1 MYYRLTSHKV
11 EVRNITLTD
20 GAVNSECKRKKEV
33 KRNRAVSDYQRVVD
47 RAERYLNNLRGE

>member
-1 MYYRLTSHKV
+1 MYCRLTSHKV
-11 EVRNITLTD
+11 GVRNITLTD

-47 RAERYLNNLRGE
+47 RAERYKKSIGGK

>member
-11 EVRNITLTD
+11 GVRNITLTD

-33 KRNRAVSDYQRVVD
+33 KRNRAVSDYQRGVD

>member
-11 EVRNITLTD
+11 GVRNITLTD

-47 RAERYLNNLRGE
+47 SAERYKKSIGGK

>member
-11 EVRNITLTD
+11 GVRNITLTD

-33 KRNRAVSDYQRVVD
+33 KRNRAVSDYQRVID

>member
-1 MYYRLTSHKV
+1 MDYRMTSHKV
-11 EVRNITLTD
+11 GVRNITLTD

>member
-11 EVRNITLTD
+11 GVRNITLTD

>member
-1 MYYRLTSHKV
+1 MNYRMTSYKV
-11 EVRNITLTD
+11 GVRNITLTD

-33 KRNRAVSDYQRVVD
+33 KRNRAVSDYQKVVD

>member
-1 MYYRLTSHKV
+1 MNYRMTSYKV
-11 EVRNITLTD
+11 GVRNITLTD

>member
-11 EVRNITLTD
+11 GVRNITPTD

>member
-11 EVRNITLTD
+11 GVRNITLTD

-33 KRNRAVSDYQRVVD
+33 KINRAVSDYQRVVD

>member
-11 EVRNITLTD
+11 WVRNITLTD

>member
-1 MYYRLTSHKV
+1 MNYRMTSYKV
-11 EVRNITLTD
+11 GVRNITLTD

-47 RAERYLNNLRGE
+47 RAERYKKSIGGK